1 MKWNNKFILQTDT
14 VEINAKQCQDKKESD
29 QVVSITTN
37 SLEANLILDFEESY
51 EARQGRD

>member
-1 MKWNNKFILQTDT
+1 MKWNNKFILQTDM
-14 VEINAKQCQDKKESD
+14 VEVNAKQCQDKKESD
-29 QVVSITTN
+29 QAVSITTN